1 MTLMIYTQTQ
11 KVLISMYNI
20 NEETKQLAMRL
31 LFINNDNREVNMTLQ
46 TKTTLETSTKICIF
60 KNQLKGYKSLNDLYT
75 FAEIN
80 KFSIFFVPN
89 ADKTKNWIF
98 LDIDSQAKDKDGHRK
113 MLSKDEMKIITQV
126 LIDLNLFDYCTYVSS
141 GTGLHIYI
149 ELDFSATSEEFDSF
163 HTIVSTSMKNAGIF
177 IDKMN
182 QTHRM
187 RFVGAVN
194 EKYNKKSQV
203 LSKFY
208 SDLKLDKKTFNDFI
222 DVNRSIEVVETL
234 ESNNMKDFE
243 VKKNR
248 LRKETKNKKNKH
260 GIDTRF
266 AYYNS
271 DTGKIATRWRCSE
284 ILDYFYENN
293 NYNRRN
299 TFYHTFNFL
308 YHIGIFQDKRDLY
321 RKYYQYK
328 KYCIE
333 KLDFAKKGNDFI
345 ENDEFFDCL
354 TKSRWVNDIKR
365 GDFTDVKF
373 ENSEYEKFFTAE

>member
-1 MTLMIYTQTQ
+1 
-11 KVLISMYNI
+11 MYDV
-20 NEETKQLAMRL
+20 NEETKQFALRL
-31 LFINNDNREVNMTLQ
+31 LFHDNNNREVNLTLQ

-60 KNQLKGYKSLNDLYT
+60 KGQVKGYKSLNDLYT

-89 ADKTKNWIF
+89 ADKMRNWIF
-98 LDIDSQAKDKDGHRK
+98 LDIDSQTKDTEGKRK

-126 LIDLNLFDYCTYVSS
+126 LIDLNLFDCCTYVLS

-163 HTIVSTSMKNAGIF
+163 HTIVSTSMKNAGIVV
-177 IDKMN
+177 DTMN

-187 RFVGAVN
+187 RFPGAMN

-208 SDLKLDKKTFNDFI
+208 SDLVLDKKTFNSFVDK
-222 DVNRSIEVVETL
+222 NRNVEVINKLETAD
-234 ESNNMKDFE
+234 MKDFE
-243 VKKNR
+243 VKKNK
-248 LRKETKNKKNKH
+248 LRKETKNKTNKH

-266 AYYNS
+266 AYFNCN
-271 DTGKIATRWRCSE
+271 TGKIATRWRCSE
-284 ILDYFYENN
+284 ILNYFYENN

-308 YHIGIFQDKRDLY
+308 YCIGVFQDKRDLY
-321 RKYYQYK
+321 RKYNQYK
-328 KYCIE
+328 KYCIQ

-345 ENDEFFDCL
+345 ENDEFFDCIK
-354 TKSRWVNDIKR
+354 KSKWVNDIKR
-365 GDFTDVKF
+365 GNFDGVEFK
-373 ENSEYEKFFTAE
+373 NSEYKQFFTK

>member
-1 MTLMIYTQTQ
+1 MD
-11 KVLISMYNI
+11 I
-20 NEETKQLAMRL
+20 NEETKQFAMRL
-31 LFINNDNREVNMTLQ
+31 LFINSDNREVNMTLQ
-46 TKTTLETSTKICIF
+46 TPTTLESSTKICVF
-60 KNQLKGYKSLNDLYT
+60 KNQLKGYKSLNDLYE
-75 FAEIN
+75 FAETN
-80 KFSIFFVPN
+80 NFSIFFVPN
-89 ADKTKNWIF
+89 ADNFKNWLF
-98 LDIDSQAKDKDGHRK
+98 LDIDSQTKDTDGLRK
-113 MLSKDEMKIITQV
+113 MLRKDEMKIMTQV
-126 LIDLNLFDYCTYVSS
+126 LIDLNIFEYCTYVVS
-141 GTGLHIYI
+141 GTGLHVYL
-149 ELDFSATSEEFDSF
+149 ELNFSATSEEFDMF
-163 HTIVSTSMKNAGIF
+163 HRIISSSMQNAGIA

-187 RFVGAVN
+187 RFPGGIN

-208 SDLKLDKKTFNDFI
+208 SELKLDRKFFNEFTDRNKK
-222 DVNRSIEVVETL
+222 VEVLKTL
-234 ESNNMKDFE
+234 ETADMKDFE

-284 ILDYFYENN
+284 ILNYFYENN

-328 KYCIE
+328 KYCID
-333 KLDFAKKGNDFI
+333 KLDFAKKSNDFI

-354 TKSRWVNDIKR
+354 KKSKWVNDIKR
-365 GDFTDVKF
+365 GDFTDVNF
-373 ENSEYEKFFTAE
+373 ENSKYKEFFIK

>member
-1 MTLMIYTQTQ
+1 
-11 KVLISMYNI
+11 MYDI
-20 NEETKQLAMRL
+20 NEETKQFAMRL

-46 TKTTLETSTKICIF
+46 TPTTLETSTKICIF
-60 KNQLKGYKSLNDLYT
+60 KNQLKGYKSVDDLYT

-89 ADKTKNWIF
+89 ADQTKNWIF
-98 LDIDSQAKDKDGHRK
+98 LDIDSQVKDKNGHRV

-126 LIDLNLFDYCTYVSS
+126 LIDLNIFEYCTYVVS
-141 GTGLHIYI
+141 GTGLHVYL
-149 ELDFSATSEEFDSF
+149 ELDFSPTSEEFDIF
-163 HTIVSTSMKNAGIF
+163 HSIISNSMQNAGIVV
-177 IDKMN
+177 DKMN

-187 RFVGAVN
+187 RFPGAVN

-203 LSKFY
+203 LSAFY
-208 SDLKLDKKTFNDFI
+208 SDLKLDKKHFDEFTDRNKK
-222 DVNRSIEVVETL
+222 VEVLKVL
-234 ESNNMKDFE
+234 ESNNMEDFE
-243 VKKNR
+243 IKKKA
-248 LRKETKNKKNKH
+248 LRQQTKGKRNTH

-271 DTGKIATRWRCSE
+271 ETGKIATRWRCSE
-284 ILDYFYENN
+284 ILNYFYENN
-293 NYNRRN
+293 DYNRRN

-328 KYCIE
+328 KYCID
-333 KLDFAKKGNDFI
+333 KLDFAKKSNDFV

-354 TKSRWVNDIKR
+354 KKSRWVNDIKR
-365 GDFTDVKF
+365 GNFDGVEF
-373 ENSEYEKFFTAE
+373 ENDQYRDFFTAE

>member
-1 MTLMIYTQTQ
+1 
-11 KVLISMYNI
+11 MYDV
-20 NEETKQLAMRL
+20 NEETKQFALRL
-31 LFINNDNREVNMTLQ
+31 LFHDNNNREVNMTLQ

-60 KNQLKGYKSLNDLYT
+60 KNQLKGYKSLNDLYE
-75 FAEIN
+75 FAESN

-98 LDIDSQAKDKDGHRK
+98 LDIDSQTKDTEGKRK

-126 LIDLNLFDYCTYVSS
+126 LIDLNIFEYCTYVVS

-163 HTIVSTSMKNAGIF
+163 HTIVSTSMKNAGIVV
-177 IDKMN
+177 DTMN

-187 RFVGAVN
+187 RFPGAVN

-208 SDLKLDKKTFNDFI
+208 SELKLDRKIFNEFTDRNKK
-222 DVNRSIEVVETL
+222 VEVLKALQTAD
-234 ESNNMKDFE
+234 MKDFE
-243 VKKNR
+243 VKKNK
-248 LRKETKNKKNKH
+248 LRKETKNKKNTH

-271 DTGKIATRWRCSE
+271 DTGKIATRWTCAN
-284 ILDYFYENN
+284 ILNYFYEANN
-293 NYNRRN
+293 CNRRN
-299 TFYHTFNFL
+299 TFLYTLNFL

-321 RKYYQYK
+321 RKFCQYK
-328 KYCIE
+328 RYCVD
-333 KLDFAKKGNDFI
+333 KLDFAKKSKDFV

-354 TKSRWVNDIKR
+354 KKSRWVNGIKK
-365 GDFTDVKF
+365 GDFDDVKF
-373 ENSEYEKFFTAE
+373 ENREYENFFTK